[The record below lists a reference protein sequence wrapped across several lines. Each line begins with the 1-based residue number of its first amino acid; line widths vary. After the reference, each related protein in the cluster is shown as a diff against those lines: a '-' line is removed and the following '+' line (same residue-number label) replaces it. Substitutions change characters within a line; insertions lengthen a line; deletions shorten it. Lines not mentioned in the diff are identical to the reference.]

1 MSRLPPAI
9 PMSPPFPP
17 PRAPRQFALA
27 LEGGPLEGLSP
38 AQRAK
43 ACLHVT
49 QLLLQAAEIG
59 PGSHRDD

>member
-1 MSRLPPAI
+1 
-9 PMSPPFPP
+9 MSPPFPP

-43 ACLHVT
+43 ACLHLT